1 MSLFAARRLQ
11 TAWREDGAGQ
21 LGCQEIAT
29 QIRNKQLHKTT
40 KMEQFARIS
49 LRQELTLMRA
59 STMGNSLLSPHLA
72 LQSPQ
77 AVGVTVTDK
86 ETAAPRSNGHVH
98 GHTGGHWPDQNA
110 LLSCAAHTQSCF
122 PPCLVRTSPVPLEGG
137 RLRGNQGPASGS

>member
-1 MSLFAARRLQ
+1 MSLFAAWRPQ
-11 TAWREDGAGQ
+11 TEWLEDGAGQ

-40 KMEQFARIS
+40 KMEQFAWIS
-49 LRQELTLMRA
+49 LRQESTLMHA
-59 STMGNSLLSPHLA
+59 SMMGKFILSPHLA
-72 LQSPQ
+72 SQPPQ

-86 ETAAPRSNGHVH
+86 ETATPRSNGHVH

-110 LLSCAAHTQSCF
+110 LRSYAAHTQSCF

-137 RLRGNQGPASGS
+137 RLSGNQGPASGL